1 MTARRRVLVVGG
13 SGFVGSAVVEA
24 VRGLGH
30 DAVAYHAP
38 RLPPMDPTFA
48 RTVIRDSPHVLRC
61 ADDMTGF
68 DAVVNAAGIAEA
80 TEVDAGILTA
90 ANAVLPGVL
99 GAAVA
104 ACASPLRFVHVSS
117 AAAQGRIA
125 QLDDGPAKNGF
136 SAYSRSK
143 ALGERLAIE
152 LTAGRCVLYRPPG
165 VHAGDRA
172 VTRALAALAASPLAS
187 VARPG
192 TANSPQALLINV
204 AAAVAFLAT
213 TVQHPPVIVSHPSEG
228 LTTTSL
234 LELLGGRKP
243 HRLPAPLARS
253 TVAALS
259 ATGRVIPRLSGQVRR
274 IEMLWFGQRQAPSWL
289 MAAGWDAPAGHDAW
303 RDLGRSIRSSAP
315 QHFTT
320 RSSVA

>member
-13 SGFVGSAVVEA
+13 SGFVGSAVIDALRE
-24 VRGLGH
+24 LGH
-30 DAVAYHAP
+30 EAIAYRAP
-38 RLPPMDPTFA
+38 RLPPVEPRLAGTA
-48 RTVIRDSPHVLRC
+48 VRDWPYVNQLVG
-61 ADDMTGF
+61 AITGF

-80 TEVDAGILTA
+80 TETDDEKLTT
-90 ANAVLPGVL
+90 ANATLPGVL

-117 AAAQGRIA
+117 AAVQGRVG
-125 QLDDGPAKNGF
+125 QLDDGPAGNGF

-152 LTAGRCVLYRPPG
+152 FTAGRCVLYRPPG

-213 TVQHPPVIVSHPSEG
+213 TVQHPPVIVTHPSEG

-243 HRLPAPLARS
+243 HRLPAPMARS

-259 ATGRVIPRLSGQVRR
+259 AASRVVPRLSGQARR
-274 IEMLWFGQRQAPSWL
+274 VEMLWFGQRQAPSWL
-289 MAAGWDAPAGHDAW
+289 TAVGWDPPAGHDAW

-315 QHFTT
+315 EHSTT